1 MRLRRR
7 PGRFEELIERQLDL
21 FSVESAGMLGEVE
34 AALRAYHGAPA
45 GEAEERYGEYVDLV
59 DGARD
64 ELEAIRD
71 GYAATLDPDGAE
83 AYRAVFAERARRRVP
98 AIAAELE

>member
-7 PGRFEELIERQLDL
+7 PGQFEELVDRQLDL
-21 FSVESAGMLGEVE
+21 FAGESAGTLSEVE

-45 GEAEERYGEYVDLV
+45 GEAEERYGDYVDLV
-59 DGARD
+59 DAARN
-64 ELEAIRD
+64 ELEALRD
-71 GYAATLDPDGAE
+71 AYAATLDPAGAE
-83 AYRAVFAERARRRVP
+83 AYRAVFAERARRRFP